1 MGENLFLRPSSLD
14 NVQFD
19 AAVQAKKINALQS
32 AVENLEPVTPNLRR
46 LTVSTYNGTT
56 GTGTGI
62 SESLSISF
70 VNVTGTSLSTG
81 DVVVVGKLSNAD
93 KAWVVLGIF

>member
-19 AAVQAKKINALQS
+19 AAVQAKKINTLQS
-32 AVENLEPVTPNLRR
+32 AVENLEPVTPNLRK
-46 LTVSTYNGTT
+46 LTVSTYNGAT

-81 DVVVVGKLSNAD
+81 DVVVVGRLSNAD